1 MTSARKNSEISIN
14 TEVYGAL
21 ELIKNKI
28 LSNFSALMDDEQIKE
43 VAKKGYFNDEPMPYS
58 FGFAPFGEVNQNIA
72 SKLHAGQRVNLNMD
86 GKIVGHIDVAKVF
99 KFDESMRAKNIFLA
113 NESNSEMSLNLGKY
127 GISGEFELY
136 DESLQI
142 SKDAL
147 NELIKESGAKKI
159 TAVFLTADPFNRAHE
174 RLVRMTIDKADL
186 VVVFLIRTREER
198 HIDYE
203 IRKQVLDFFNQ
214 NYLPTKKVFVFALKN
229 TTLFSSH
236 ANPTL
241 ECIAASRL
249 GANKLV
255 IGQNHSGI
263 GMFFDHNE
271 VHTILD
277 IYKND
282 LNLDV
287 IVLTEL
293 VYCNKCKTLVSTK
306 SCPHGQHHQIKY
318 HPDVIKELLF
328 NGIMPPAILVRPEI
342 SALILSKLYVNRF
355 KDIQK
360 LCDDLF
366 VNSGLLENKT
376 DRDFYEELMKLY
388 QTSSLT

>member
-28 LSNFSALMDDEQIKE
+28 LSNFSALMNDEQIKE
-43 VAKKGYFNDEPMPYS
+43 VAKKGYFNGEPMPYS

-287 IVLTEL
+287 IVLPEL
-293 VYCNKCKTLVSTK
+293 VYGNKCKTLVSPK

>member
-1 MTSARKNSEISIN
+1 MTSARKNSEISIT

-28 LSNFSALMDDEQIKE
+28 LSNYDSLMDDEQIKE
-43 VAKKGYFNDEPMPYS
+43 VAKKGYFNGEPMPYS
-58 FGFAPFGEVNQNIA
+58 FGFAPFGEQNQSVA
-72 SKLHAGQRVNLNMD
+72 SKLTAGQRVNLGLD
-86 GKIVGHIDVAKVF
+86 GKVVGHIDVAKVF

-287 IVLTEL
+287 IVLPEL

>member
-1 MTSARKNSEISIN
+1 MN
-14 TEVYGAL
+14 
-21 ELIKNKI
+21 
-28 LSNFSALMDDEQIKE
+28 DEQIKE
-43 VAKKGYFNDEPMPYS
+43 VAKKGYFNGEPMPYS
-58 FGFAPFGEVNQNIA
+58 FGFAPFGEINQNIA

-287 IVLTEL
+287 IVLPEL

>member
-43 VAKKGYFNDEPMPYS
+43 VAKKGYFNGEPMPYS

-86 GKIVGHIDVAKVF
+86 GKIVGHIAVAKVF

-113 NESNSEMSLNLGKY
+113 NESNSKMSLNLGKY

-142 SKDAL
+142 SKNAL

-287 IVLTEL
+287 IVLPEL

-342 SALILSKLYVNRF
+342 SALVLSKLYVNRF

>member
-1 MTSARKNSEISIN
+1 MTSARKNSEISIT

-28 LSNFSALMDDEQIKE
+28 LSNYDSLMNDEQIKE
-43 VAKKGYFNDEPMPYS
+43 VAKKGYFNGEPMPYS
-58 FGFAPFGEVNQNIA
+58 FGFAPFGEQNQSVA
-72 SKLHAGQRVNLNMD
+72 SNLTAGQRVNLSLD

-99 KFDESMRAKNIFLA
+99 KFDEGMRAKNIFLA
-113 NESNSEMSLNLGKY
+113 NEASNDKEINLGKY
-127 GISGEFELY
+127 GISGKFELY
-136 DESLQI
+136 DESMQE
-142 SKDAL
+142 SKKAL
-147 NELIKESGAKKI
+147 YELIAESGAKKI

-174 RLVRMTIDKADL
+174 RIVRMTIDKADL

-203 IRKQVLDFFNQ
+203 IRKQVLDYFNQ

-229 TTLFSSH
+229 TTLFTSH

-271 VHTILD
+271 AHTILD

-287 IVLTEL
+287 IVLPEL

>member
-43 VAKKGYFNDEPMPYS
+43 VAKKGYFNGEPMPYS
-58 FGFAPFGEVNQNIA
+58 FGFAPFGEVNQNIT

-99 KFDESMRAKNIFLA
+99 KFDENMRAKNIFLA

-203 IRKQVLDFFNQ
+203 IRKQVLGFFNQ

-287 IVLTEL
+287 IVLPEL

-318 HPDVIKELLF
+318 HPDVIKELLKQ
-328 NGIMPPAILVRPEI
+328 
-342 SALILSKLYVNRF
+342 ALCK
-355 KDIQK
+355 
-360 LCDDLF
+360 
-366 VNSGLLENKT
+366 
-376 DRDFYEELMKLY
+376 
-388 QTSSLT
+388 SL

>member
-28 LSNFSALMDDEQIKE
+28 LSNFSALMNDEQIKE
-43 VAKKGYFNDEPMPYS
+43 VAKRGYFNGEPMPYS
-58 FGFAPFGEVNQNIA
+58 FGFAPFGEINQNTA

-142 SKDAL
+142 SKNAL

-186 VVVFLIRTREER
+186 VVVFLVRTREER

-203 IRKQVLDFFNQ
+203 IRKQVLDYFNQ

-229 TTLFSSH
+229 TTLFTSH

-271 VHTILD
+271 AHTILD

-287 IVLTEL
+287 IVLPEL

>member
-43 VAKKGYFNDEPMPYS
+43 VAKKGYFNGEPMPYS
-58 FGFAPFGEVNQNIA
+58 FGFAPFGEQNQSVA

-203 IRKQVLDFFNQ
+203 IRKQVLDYFNQ
-214 NYLPTKKVFVFALKN
+214 NYLPTKKVFVFVLKN

-287 IVLTEL
+287 IVLPEL

>member
-14 TEVYGAL
+14 TEVFGAL

-43 VAKKGYFNDEPMPYS
+43 VAKKGYFNGEPMPYS
-58 FGFAPFGEVNQNIA
+58 FGFAPFGEVNQNIV

-136 DESLQI
+136 DESMQI
-142 SKDAL
+142 SKNAL
-147 NELIKESGAKKI
+147 NDLIKEDGAKKI

-186 VVVFLIRTREER
+186 VIIFLIRTREEK
-198 HIDYE
+198 HVDYE
-203 IRKQVLDFFNQ
+203 IRKQVLDYFIQ

-241 ECIAASRL
+241 ECIAASRF

-271 VHTILD
+271 AHTILD

-282 LNLDV
+282 LNLEV
-287 IVLTEL
+287 IVLPEL

-342 SALILSKLYVNRF
+342 SALVLSKLYVNRF
-355 KDIQK
+355 KDVQK

>member
-1 MTSARKNSEISIN
+1 MTSARKNSEISIT

-28 LSNFSALMDDEQIKE
+28 LSNYDSLMDDEQIKE
-43 VAKKGYFNDEPMPYS
+43 VAKKGYFNGEPMPYS
-58 FGFAPFGEVNQNIA
+58 FGFAPFGEINQNTA

-86 GKIVGHIDVAKVF
+86 GKVVGHIDVAKVF

-113 NESNSEMSLNLGKY
+113 NEASNDKEINLGKY
-127 GISGEFELY
+127 GISGKFELY
-136 DESLQI
+136 DESMQE
-142 SKDAL
+142 SKKAL
-147 NELIKESGAKKI
+147 NELIRESGAKKI

-203 IRKQVLDFFNQ
+203 IRKQVLDYFNQ

-229 TTLFSSH
+229 TTLFTSH

-287 IVLTEL
+287 IVLPEL

-366 VNSGLLENKT
+366 VNSGLIENKT

>member
-1 MTSARKNSEISIN
+1 MTSARKNSEISIT

-28 LSNFSALMDDEQIKE
+28 LSNYDSLMDDEQIKE
-43 VAKKGYFNDEPMPYS
+43 VAKKGYFNGEPMPYS
-58 FGFAPFGEVNQNIA
+58 FGFAPFGEQNQSVA
-72 SKLHAGQRVNLNMD
+72 SKLTAGQRVNLSLD
-86 GKIVGHIDVAKVF
+86 GKVVGHIDVAKVF
-99 KFDESMRAKNIFLA
+99 KFDEGMRAKNIFLA
-113 NESNSEMSLNLGKY
+113 NEASNDKEINLGKY
-127 GISGEFELY
+127 GISGKFELY
-136 DESLQI
+136 DESMQE
-142 SKDAL
+142 SKKAL
-147 NELIKESGAKKI
+147 GELIRESGAKKI

-203 IRKQVLDFFNQ
+203 IRNQVLDYFNQ
-214 NYLPTKKVFVFALKN
+214 NYLTTKKVFVFALKN
-229 TTLFSSH
+229 TTLFTSH

-271 VHTILD
+271 AHTILD

-287 IVLTEL
+287 IVLPEL

-342 SALILSKLYVNRF
+342 SALVLSKLYVNRF

>member
-43 VAKKGYFNDEPMPYS
+43 VAKKGYFNGEPMPYS

-214 NYLPTKKVFVFALKN
+214 NYLPTKKVFVIALKN

-287 IVLTEL
+287 IVLPEL

>member
-1 MTSARKNSEISIN
+1 MTSARKNSEISIT

-28 LSNFSALMDDEQIKE
+28 LSNYDSLMDDEQIKE
-43 VAKKGYFNDEPMPYS
+43 VAKKGYFNGEPMPYS
-58 FGFAPFGEVNQNIA
+58 FGFAPFGEINQNIA

-99 KFDESMRAKNIFLA
+99 KFDEGMRAKNIFLA

-287 IVLTEL
+287 IVLPEL

>member
-14 TEVYGAL
+14 TEVFGAL

-28 LSNFSALMDDEQIKE
+28 LSDYDSLMDDEQIKE
-43 VAKKGYFNDEPMPYS
+43 VSKKGYFNGEPMPYS
-58 FGFAPFGEVNQNIA
+58 FGFAPFGEINQNTA

-287 IVLTEL
+287 IVLPEL

>member
-43 VAKKGYFNDEPMPYS
+43 VAKKGYFNGEPMPYS

-86 GKIVGHIDVAKVF
+86 GKIVGHIAVAKVF

-113 NESNSEMSLNLGKY
+113 NESNSKMSLNLGKY

-142 SKDAL
+142 SKNAL

-203 IRKQVLDFFNQ
+203 IRKQVLDFFNK

-287 IVLTEL
+287 IVLPEL

>member
-28 LSNFSALMDDEQIKE
+28 LSNFSALMNDEQIKE
-43 VAKKGYFNDEPMPYS
+43 VAKKGYFNGEPMPYS
-58 FGFAPFGEVNQNIA
+58 FGFAPFGEVNQNTA
-72 SKLHAGQRVNLNMD
+72 SKLHTGQRVNLNMD

-186 VVVFLIRTREER
+186 VVVFLVRTREER

-203 IRKQVLDFFNQ
+203 IRKQVLDYFNQ

-229 TTLFSSH
+229 TTLFTSH

-271 VHTILD
+271 AHTILD

-287 IVLTEL
+287 IVLPEL

>member
-43 VAKKGYFNDEPMPYS
+43 VAKKGYFNGEPMPYS
-58 FGFAPFGEVNQNIA
+58 FGFAPFGEQNQSVA

-147 NELIKESGAKKI
+147 NEFIKESGAKKI

-203 IRKQVLDFFNQ
+203 IRKQVLDYFNQ

-287 IVLTEL
+287 IVLPEL

-342 SALILSKLYVNRF
+342 SALVLSKLYVNRF

>member
-43 VAKKGYFNDEPMPYS
+43 VAKKGYFNGEPMPYS

-113 NESNSEMSLNLGKY
+113 NEASNDKEINLGKY
-127 GISGEFELY
+127 GISGKFELY
-136 DESLQI
+136 DESMQE
-142 SKDAL
+142 SKKEL
-147 NELIKESGAKKI
+147 NELIAESGAKKI

-203 IRKQVLDFFNQ
+203 IRKQVLDYFNQ

-229 TTLFSSH
+229 TTLFTSH

-287 IVLTEL
+287 IVLPEL

>member
-43 VAKKGYFNDEPMPYS
+43 VAKKGYFNGEPMPYS

-72 SKLHAGQRVNLNMD
+72 SKLHAGQRVNLNMN

-147 NELIKESGAKKI
+147 NELIKESAAKKI

-287 IVLTEL
+287 IVLPEL

-328 NGIMPPAILVRPEI
+328 NGIMPPAIRVRPEI

>member
-58 FGFAPFGEVNQNIA
+58 FGFAPFGEVNQNTV

-186 VVVFLIRTREER
+186 VVVFLVRTREER

-271 VHTILD
+271 THTILD

-287 IVLTEL
+287 IVLPEL

>member
-14 TEVYGAL
+14 TEVFGAL

-28 LSNFSALMDDEQIKE
+28 LSDYDSLMDDEQIKE
-43 VAKKGYFNDEPMPYS
+43 VSKKGYFNDEPMPYS
-58 FGFAPFGEVNQNIA
+58 FGFAPFGELNQNIA
-72 SKLHAGQRVNLNMD
+72 SKLTPGQKVNLSLD
-86 GKIVGHIDVAKVF
+86 GKIVGHINVAKVF

-113 NESNSEMSLNLGKY
+113 NEARNDKELTLGKY

-136 DESLQI
+136 DESMQI
-142 SKDAL
+142 SKNAL
-147 NELIKESGAKKI
+147 NDLIKEDGAKKI

-186 VVVFLIRTREER
+186 VIIFLIRTREEK
-198 HIDYE
+198 HVDYE
-203 IRKQVLDFFNQ
+203 IRKQVLDYFIQ

-241 ECIAASRL
+241 ECIAASRF

-271 VHTILD
+271 AHTILD

-282 LNLDV
+282 LNLEV
-287 IVLTEL
+287 IVLPEL

-342 SALILSKLYVNRF
+342 SALVLSKLFTNRF
-355 KDIQK
+355 KDVQK

-388 QTSSLT
+388 QTSSMT

>member
-43 VAKKGYFNDEPMPYS
+43 VAKKGYFNGEPMPYS

-72 SKLHAGQRVNLNMD
+72 SKLHAGQRANLNMD

-186 VVVFLIRTREER
+186 VVVFLVRTREER

-287 IVLTEL
+287 IVLPEL

>member
-1 MTSARKNSEISIN
+1 MMNIKKNSEISIN

-43 VAKKGYFNDEPMPYS
+43 VAKKGYFNGEPMPYS

-127 GISGEFELY
+127 GISGKFELY

-287 IVLTEL
+287 IVLPEL

>member
-1 MTSARKNSEISIN
+1 MTSARKNSEIFIN

-43 VAKKGYFNDEPMPYS
+43 VAKKGYFNGEPMPYS
-58 FGFAPFGEVNQNIA
+58 FGFAPFCEVNQNIA

-147 NELIKESGAKKI
+147 NELISESGAKKI

-203 IRKQVLDFFNQ
+203 IRKQVLDYFNQ

-271 VHTILD
+271 AHTILD

-287 IVLTEL
+287 IVLPEL

-342 SALILSKLYVNRF
+342 SALVLSKLYVNRF

>member
-43 VAKKGYFNDEPMPYS
+43 VAKKGYFNGEPMPYS
-58 FGFAPFGEVNQNIA
+58 FGFAPFGEQNQSVA
-72 SKLHAGQRVNLNMD
+72 SKLTAGQRVNLSLD
-86 GKIVGHIDVAKVF
+86 GKVVGHIDVAKVF

-271 VHTILD
+271 AHTILD

-287 IVLTEL
+287 IVLPEL

>member
-43 VAKKGYFNDEPMPYS
+43 VAKKGYFNGEPMPYS

-203 IRKQVLDFFNQ
+203 IRKQVLDYFNQ

-263 GMFFDHNE
+263 GMFFAHNE
-271 VHTILD
+271 AHTILD

-287 IVLTEL
+287 IVLPEL

-328 NGIMPPAILVRPEI
+328 KGIMPPAILVRPEI
-342 SALILSKLYVNRF
+342 SALILSKLYINRF

-366 VNSGLLENKT
+366 VHSGLLENKT

>member
-1 MTSARKNSEISIN
+1 MTSARKNSEISIT

-28 LSNFSALMDDEQIKE
+28 LSNYDSLMDDEQIKE
-43 VAKKGYFNDEPMPYS
+43 VAKKGYFNGEPMPYS
-58 FGFAPFGEVNQNIA
+58 FGFAPFGEQNQSVA
-72 SKLHAGQRVNLNMD
+72 SKLTAGQRVNLSLD
-86 GKIVGHIDVAKVF
+86 GKVVGHIDVAKVF
-99 KFDESMRAKNIFLA
+99 KFDEGMRAKNIFLA
-113 NESNSEMSLNLGKY
+113 NEASNDKEINLGKY
-127 GISGEFELY
+127 GISGKFELY
-136 DESLQI
+136 DESMQE
-142 SKDAL
+142 SKKAL
-147 NELIKESGAKKI
+147 YELIRESGAKKI

-203 IRKQVLDFFNQ
+203 IRKQVLDYFNQ

-229 TTLFSSH
+229 TTLFTSH

-271 VHTILD
+271 AHTILD

-287 IVLTEL
+287 IVLPEL

-342 SALILSKLYVNRF
+342 SALVLSKLYVNRF

>member
-1 MTSARKNSEISIN
+1 MTSARKNSEIFIN

-43 VAKKGYFNDEPMPYS
+43 VAKKGYFNGEPMPYS
-58 FGFAPFGEVNQNIA
+58 FGFAPFGEVNQNTA

-99 KFDESMRAKNIFLA
+99 NFDESMRAKNIFLA

-214 NYLPTKKVFVFALKN
+214 NYLPTKKVFVFVLKN

-287 IVLTEL
+287 IVLPEL

>member
-28 LSNFSALMDDEQIKE
+28 LSNFSALMNDEQIKE
-43 VAKKGYFNDEPMPYS
+43 VAKKGYFNGEPMPYS
-58 FGFAPFGEVNQNIA
+58 FGFAPFGEINQNTA

-147 NELIKESGAKKI
+147 NELIAESGAKKI

-186 VVVFLIRTREER
+186 VVVFLVRTREER

-229 TTLFSSH
+229 TTLFTSH

-271 VHTILD
+271 AHTILD

-287 IVLTEL
+287 IVLPEL

>member
-43 VAKKGYFNDEPMPYS
+43 VAKKGYFNGEPMPYS
-58 FGFAPFGEVNQNIA
+58 FGFAPFGEVNQDIA

-99 KFDESMRAKNIFLA
+99 KFDESMRTKNIFLA

-159 TAVFLTADPFNRAHE
+159 TAVFLTAYPFNRAHE

-287 IVLTEL
+287 IVLPEL

-342 SALILSKLYVNRF
+342 SALILSKLFVNRF

>member
-1 MTSARKNSEISIN
+1 MTSARKNSEISIT

-28 LSNFSALMDDEQIKE
+28 LSNYDSLMDDEQIKE
-43 VAKKGYFNDEPMPYS
+43 VAKKGYFNGEPMPYS
-58 FGFAPFGEVNQNIA
+58 FGFAPFGEQNQSVA
-72 SKLHAGQRVNLNMD
+72 SKLAAGQRVNLSLD
-86 GKIVGHIDVAKVF
+86 GKVVGHIDVAKVF

-113 NESNSEMSLNLGKY
+113 NEASNDKEINLGKY
-127 GISGEFELY
+127 GISGKFELY
-136 DESLQI
+136 DESMQE
-142 SKDAL
+142 SKKAL
-147 NELIKESGAKKI
+147 NELIRESGAKKI

-203 IRKQVLDFFNQ
+203 IRKQVLDYFNQ

-229 TTLFSSH
+229 TTLFTSH

-271 VHTILD
+271 AHTILD

-287 IVLTEL
+287 IVLPEL

-342 SALILSKLYVNRF
+342 SALVLSKLYVNRF

>member
-1 MTSARKNSEISIN
+1 MTSARKNSEISIT

-28 LSNFSALMDDEQIKE
+28 LSNYDSLMDDEQIKE
-43 VAKKGYFNDEPMPYS
+43 VAKKGYFNGEPMPYS
-58 FGFAPFGEVNQNIA
+58 FGFAPFGEQNQSVA
-72 SKLHAGQRVNLNMD
+72 SKLTAGQRVNLNLD

-99 KFDESMRAKNIFLA
+99 KFDENMRAKNIFLA
-113 NESNSEMSLNLGKY
+113 NEASNDKEINLGKY
-127 GISGEFELY
+127 GISGKFELY
-136 DESLQI
+136 DESMQE
-142 SKDAL
+142 SKKAL
-147 NELIKESGAKKI
+147 NELIRESGAKKI

-203 IRKQVLDFFNQ
+203 IRKQVLDYFNQ

-229 TTLFSSH
+229 TTLFTSH

-271 VHTILD
+271 AHTILD

-287 IVLTEL
+287 IVLPEL

-342 SALILSKLYVNRF
+342 SALVLSKLYVNRF

>member
-58 FGFAPFGEVNQNIA
+58 FGFAPFGEVNQNTV

-186 VVVFLIRTREER
+186 VVVFLVRTREER

-271 VHTILD
+271 AHTILD

-287 IVLTEL
+287 IVLPEL

-342 SALILSKLYVNRF
+342 SALVLSKLFVNRF

>member
-28 LSNFSALMDDEQIKE
+28 LSNYDSLMDDEQIKE
-43 VAKKGYFNDEPMPYS
+43 VAKKGYFNGEPMPYS
-58 FGFAPFGEVNQNIA
+58 FGFAPFGEQNQSVA
-72 SKLHAGQRVNLNMD
+72 SKLTAGQRVNLSLD

-287 IVLTEL
+287 IVLPEL

>member
-1 MTSARKNSEISIN
+1 MTSARKNSEISIT

-21 ELIKNKI
+21 ELIKNEI
-28 LSNFSALMDDEQIKE
+28 LSNYDSLMDDEQIKE
-43 VAKKGYFNDEPMPYS
+43 VAKKGYFNGEPMPYS
-58 FGFAPFGEVNQNIA
+58 FGFAPFGEQNQSVA
-72 SKLHAGQRVNLNMD
+72 SKLTAGQRVNLGLD
-86 GKIVGHIDVAKVF
+86 GKVVGHIDVAKVF
-99 KFDESMRAKNIFLA
+99 KFDEGMRAKNIFLA
-113 NESNSEMSLNLGKY
+113 NEASNDKEINLGKY
-127 GISGEFELY
+127 GISGKFELY
-136 DESLQI
+136 DESMQE
-142 SKDAL
+142 SKKAL
-147 NELIKESGAKKI
+147 YELIRESGAKKI

-203 IRKQVLDFFNQ
+203 IRKQVLDYFNQ

-229 TTLFSSH
+229 TTLFTSH

-271 VHTILD
+271 AHTILD

-287 IVLTEL
+287 IVLPEL

-342 SALILSKLYVNRF
+342 SALILSKLFVNRF

>member
-43 VAKKGYFNDEPMPYS
+43 VAKKGYFNGEPMPYS
-58 FGFAPFGEVNQNIA
+58 FGFAPFGEQNQSVA

-287 IVLTEL
+287 IVLPEL

-355 KDIQK
+355 QDIQK

>member
-43 VAKKGYFNDEPMPYS
+43 VAKKGYFNGEPMPYS
-58 FGFAPFGEVNQNIA
+58 FGFAPFGEQNQSVA
-72 SKLHAGQRVNLNMD
+72 SKLTAGQRVNLSLD
-86 GKIVGHIDVAKVF
+86 GKVVGHIDVAKVF
-99 KFDESMRAKNIFLA
+99 KFDEGMRAKNIFLA
-113 NESNSEMSLNLGKY
+113 NEASNDKEINLGKY
-127 GISGEFELY
+127 GISGKFELY
-136 DESLQI
+136 DESMQE
-142 SKDAL
+142 SKKAL
-147 NELIKESGAKKI
+147 GELIAESGAKKI

-203 IRKQVLDFFNQ
+203 IRKQVLDYFNQ

-229 TTLFSSH
+229 TTLFTSH

-271 VHTILD
+271 AHTILD

-287 IVLTEL
+287 IVLPEL

>member
-43 VAKKGYFNDEPMPYS
+43 VAKKGYFNGEPMPYS
-58 FGFAPFGEVNQNIA
+58 FGFAPFGEQNQSIA

-86 GKIVGHIDVAKVF
+86 GKIVGHIDVTKVF

-203 IRKQVLDFFNQ
+203 IRKQVLDYFNQ

-287 IVLTEL
+287 IVLPEL